1 VFVFFFFVFFVI
13 LEIIYQE
20 SILTVIPENH
30 TIVIP
35 ESTLTVILEIFY
47 LGSSNL
53 SSPTWL
59 GIQILIILDSRFRGN
74 DIEVVGMTTLMSSP
88 TWLGIQCFLSFSL
101 LFSFSVIP
109 EINKGESMF
118 FFSLTLEERNTSWI
132 PAFAGMTSP
141 LSSPKTTPM
150 SSPTWLG
157 IQALLILDSR
167 NRSEW
172 QKVFLYQVWYNKTS
186 VILENTPT
194 VILEIFYRGSRNVL
208 KS

>member
-1 VFVFFFFVFFVI
+1 MFEKEI
-13 LEIIYQE
+13 LPGFRIKCGM
-20 SILTVIPENH
+20 SL
-30 TIVIP
+30 
-35 ESTLTVILEIFY
+35 L
-47 LGSSNL
+47 L
-53 SSPTWL
+53 SSPT
-59 GIQILIILDSRFRGN
+59 R
-74 DIEVVGMTTLMSSP
+74 
-88 TWLGIQCFLSFSL
+88 LGIQCFLSFSL

-109 EINKGESMF
+109 EILKHESML
-118 FFSLTLEERNTSWI
+118 FFSLILKERNTSWI

-157 IQALLILDSR
+157 IQALLILDSC

-194 VILEIFYRGSRNVL
+194 VILESIYRDPEMFWNL
-208 KS
+208 KNFNIMKKNIIK